1 MRSGGRRAIA
11 AAAILLIAVSS
22 AAEAERARR
31 GKKQEQQPAAAPVA
45 PADKRDR
52 TVNAPGTFF
61 HGRAYWQAAAQ
72 CGGIYFRLGTLTS
85 EAAIRAKV
93 IRPDP
98 AAYAT
103 LSKDADAANKSAT
116 AFFVVAERVL
126 IADRKVARD
135 EAVIT
140 YDPVA
145 SATGDRLKTSET
157 AVQAAK
163 PCPDLYKVCRAAYP
177 QVCNDTAMLTN

>member
-11 AAAILLIAVSS
+11 LAAVLLVALSS
-22 AAEAERARR
+22 LAAAERARR
-31 GKKQEQQPAAAPVA
+31 GKKQEHQPAAAPA
-45 PADKRDR
+45 TPADKRDR
-52 TVNAPGTFF
+52 TVNAPGSPF
-61 HGRAYWQAAAQ
+61 HGKAYWQAAAQ
-72 CGGIYFRLGTLTS
+72 CGGIYFKLGTLDS

-93 IRPDP
+93 IKPDP
-98 AAYAT
+98 TAYAS
-103 LSKDADAANKSAT
+103 LSKDADTANKSAT

-126 IADRKVARD
+126 IADRKLARD

-145 SATGDRLKTSET
+145 SASGDRLKTPEA

-163 PCPDLYKVCRAAYP
+163 ACPDFYKTCRAAYP